1 MRERFGKTDG
11 LESTAGPQKDK
22 VGHDPLALPP
32 LGPTRHEH
40 GPGYRG
46 LGRNLSRAIKGNEAQ
61 RGLGGRE
68 AGWAGD
74 SISSIPGLRLA
85 AAATASAVFHSCAA
99 TVTDKRRSRAAS
111 AGTTRSIQ
119 QSAGATGEEET
130 VWIRVRSVLEYQKPD
145 RL

>member
-46 LGRNLSRAIKGNEAQ
+46 LGRNLSRAVKRNEAQ

-74 SISSIPGLRLA
+74 SIPSIPGLRLA
-85 AAATASAVFHSCAA
+85 AAATASAVFHVCAA
-99 TVTDKRRSRAAS
+99 TATGADKQRSRTAS
-111 AGTTRSIQ
+111 LGTTRSIQ
-119 QSAGATGEEET
+119 QSAGATREKEE
-130 VWIRVRSVLEYQKPD
+130 VWIRVRSVLE
-145 RL
+145 